1 MNDFKFGIILA
12 AYNSSGTIDS
22 CLRSW
27 IEFQKNN
34 NNLEICAI
42 SLPFEEYK
50 EIGHEEDNTAEI
62 LVKDYNIETI
72 TQPRYIKESDAR
84 TLAYN
89 QLIDKGCD
97 YVWILDADEIY
108 TEDEISG
115 IIRFVS
121 LNEFVNSFNINF
133 KNYVFDGNCWI
144 DGFCPPRIFKT
155 NGSKGFY
162 WDNDMVYSVNDSTKD
177 ISYKNLSQMV
187 IPKRVAHVKHLT
199 WINNETTKNKIKYQE
214 KHFNNGA
221 GCSYKWNDQQNCL
234 EFNEEYF
241 KKTGETIPKLNFD

>member
-1 MNDFKFGIILA
+1 MNNLKFGIILA

-34 NNLEICAI
+34 SNLEICAI

-62 LVKDYNIETI
+62 LVKDYNIKTI

-89 QLIDKGCD
+89 QLINKGCD

-121 LNEFVNSFNINF
+121 FNEFVNSFNINF

-155 NGSKGFY
+155 KGSKGFY